1 VLPLCSTWK
10 LLIDRVNTFIL
21 IINNNSA
28 FQLIYVIDVFLL
40 LLFWDSF
47 EMLIYVTE
55 KNRAEAE
62 VVVTITVMVMVISL
76 LFIMLVLNVTE
87 NIEQKA
93 ISTSSDNTVIIYLLF
108 IMLSLFNAH
117 NLWWNNFPLQKKK
130 THKKIFAFLIINY
143 YIILVREL
151 FNISVLM
158 FSSLNY

>member
-1 VLPLCSTWK
+1 
-10 LLIDRVNTFIL
+10 
-21 IINNNSA
+21 
-28 FQLIYVIDVFLL
+28 VFLL

-93 ISTSSDNTVIIYLLF
+93 ISTSSDNTVIISLLF